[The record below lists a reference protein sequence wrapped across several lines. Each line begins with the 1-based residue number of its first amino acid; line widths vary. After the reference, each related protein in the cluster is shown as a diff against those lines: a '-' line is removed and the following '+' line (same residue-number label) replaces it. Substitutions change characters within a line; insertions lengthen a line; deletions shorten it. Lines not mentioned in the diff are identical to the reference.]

1 MIEASRLRCV
11 EYFQHLAAEA
21 SATEEGGIVNPKPSA
36 NHYLPATSCSFDFS
50 AKFHNRMMRLNTSW
64 PSDAMTYNGQWYFNW
79 ISQFSETGCEKGKF
93 SISHFLFL
101 KGLKTKVYSAGRG
114 HVGVGSKVQHWPDT
128 QLSLLV
134 AWNFLCFRKST
145 VPGMMWAVSFKILPI
160 LTPLGEF
167 ITWKNKTPSSLSSF
181 DFVFHFCFTKKKNL
195 RNIFLDWT
203 CRNLF
208 DSFRC
213 KCVYFLRWDL

>member
-1 MIEASRLRCV
+1 MIEASKLRCV
-11 EYFQHLAAEA
+11 EYFQHLEAEA
-21 SATEEGGIVNPKPSA
+21 SATEEGEIVNPKPSA

-93 SISHFLFL
+93 SISHFFFL

-114 HVGVGSKVQHWPDT
+114 HVGVGFEFQHWPDT

-134 AWNFLCFRKST
+134 AWNFLCFRKSKYIQYLAQCEQSVFQNT
-145 VPGMMWAVSFKILPI
+145 PYFHPPGWVYNLEKKNQVVWAVLILFSTFVLQRKKI
-160 LTPLGEF
+160 
-167 ITWKNKTPSSLSSF
+167 
-181 DFVFHFCFTKKKNL
+181 
-195 RNIFLDWT
+195 
-203 CRNLF
+203 
-208 DSFRC
+208 
-213 KCVYFLRWDL
+213 